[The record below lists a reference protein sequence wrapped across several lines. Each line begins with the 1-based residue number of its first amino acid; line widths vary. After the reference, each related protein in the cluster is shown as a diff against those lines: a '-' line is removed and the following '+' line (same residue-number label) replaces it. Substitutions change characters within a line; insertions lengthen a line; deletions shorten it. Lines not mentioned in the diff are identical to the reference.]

1 MSSRSYALV
10 LVGLSVAVAALAVD
24 PWDEQCREQLSLAG
38 AALASQGYE
47 LTHQLYTG
55 ELDSGA
61 KKTLGVA
68 LEKGRQYALV
78 GVCDEDCKDLDLVLL
93 DLDDE
98 EVDSD
103 VELDEYPM
111 VEVEVTDAGDFKV
124 KVLMADCRNDPCSY
138 GIGVFAK

>member
-1 MSSRSYALV
+1 MSSRSCALV
-10 LVGLSVAVAALAVD
+10 LVGLSVAVAALAGD
-24 PWDEQCREQLSLAG
+24 AWDEQCREQLSLAG

-55 ELDSGA
+55 KLDSGA
-61 KKTLGVA
+61 KKTLGIA

-103 VELDEYPM
+103 VELDEFPM